1 MSGRM
6 YQGRALSA
14 RAYARFVMLNA
25 CELEHVALADLVQA
39 QLMGDP
45 ERIDM
50 ARRIWLRCE
59 QRVRRGR
66 RRVVH
71 GRSDR
76 EAHAALAGR

>member
-59 QRVRRGR
+59 QRVDEAADEWYMA
-66 RRVVH
+66 
-71 GRSDR
+71 DR
-76 EAHAALAGR
+76 IAKLTQL